1 MNTIVNNS
9 ARDEAGLREA
19 IRSREDTGSADDGLE
34 PDFKPLTPEQAA
46 AWRQRNPVTSPWRVL
61 ALQLLVGVVV
71 AVLTGVVSGQLKLA
85 ASVAWGVV
93 SVVVPGV
100 VFARAL
106 ARQMRLKQAGAAL
119 AGLFVWELVK
129 IVLTVALLLV
139 APQVIAGLNWL
150 ALVAGFVVTMK
161 VYWLAMALQWASG
174 KQRRKTPASIAAG

>member
-1 MNTIVNNS
+1 MNTIVNDSDRDHAS
-9 ARDEAGLREA
+9 ARDAV
-19 IRSREDTGSADDGLE
+19 RSREGTESADDGLE

-46 AWRQRNPVTSPWRVL
+46 AWRQRNPVSSPWRVL
-61 ALQLLVGVVV
+61 GLQLLVGMAV
-71 AVLTGVVSGQLKLA
+71 AVLTGVVSGQLRLA

-119 AGLFVWELVK
+119 AALFVWELVK

-139 APQVIAGLNWL
+139 APKVIAGLSWL

-161 VYWLAMALQWASG
+161 VYWLAMAMQFASG
-174 KQRRKTPASIAAG
+174 RQRRKTPA

>member
-1 MNTIVNNS
+1 MNTIVNDSGRANAENQES
-9 ARDEAGLREA
+9 KVSWGNADP
-19 IRSREDTGSADDGLE
+19 ADDGLE

-46 AWRQRNPVTSPWRVL
+46 AWRRRNPVTSPWRVL
-61 ALQLLVGVVV
+61 GLQLLVGVVV
-71 AVLTGVVSGQLKLA
+71 AVLTGLVSGRLALA
-85 ASVAWGVV
+85 ASVGWGVV
-93 SVVVPGV
+93 SVVVPGA

-139 APQVIAGLNWL
+139 APKVVAGLSWL

-161 VYWLAMALQWASG
+161 VYWLVVATGIAQGRL
-174 KQRRKTPASIAAG
+174 RRKAHS

>member
-1 MNTIVNNS
+1 MNTIVNDSDRDHAS
-9 ARDEAGLREA
+9 ARDAV
-19 IRSREDTGSADDGLE
+19 RSREDTESADDGLE

-46 AWRQRNPVTSPWRVL
+46 AWRQRNPVSSPWRVL
-61 ALQLLVGVVV
+61 GLQLLVGLAV
-71 AVLTGVVSGQLKLA
+71 AVLTGVVSGQLRLA

-119 AGLFVWELVK
+119 AALFVWELVK

-139 APQVIAGLNWL
+139 APKVIAGLSWL

-161 VYWLAMALQWASG
+161 VYWLAMAMQFASG
-174 KQRRKTPASIAAG
+174 RQRRKTPA

>member
-1 MNTIVNNS
+1 MNTIVGDS
-9 ARDEAGLREA
+9 APASAKPQDAV
-19 IRSREDTGSADDGLE
+19 RSWEGADSADDGLE

-61 ALQLLVGVVV
+61 VLQMLVGVAV
-71 AVLTGVVSGQLKLA
+71 AVLTGVVSGQSRLA
-85 ASVAWGVV
+85 VSVAWGVV
-93 SVVVPGV
+93 SVVVPGF

-106 ARQMRLKQAGAAL
+106 ARQMRLKQAGSAL

-139 APQVIAGLNWL
+139 APKVIAGLSWL

-161 VYWLAMALQWASG
+161 VYWLAMALGWM
-174 KQRRKTPASIAAG
+174 RRKTPA

>member
-1 MNTIVNNS
+1 MKTIVNDS
-9 ARDEAGLREA
+9 D
-19 IRSREDTGSADDGLE
+19 REDAKTQKAVQSWAEAEPADDGLD

-46 AWRQRNPVTSPWRVL
+46 AWRQSNPVTSPWRVL
-61 ALQLLVGVVV
+61 ALQLLVGAVV
-71 AVLTGVVSGQLKLA
+71 AVLTGLVSGQQRLA
-85 ASVAWGVV
+85 ASMAWGVV
-93 SVVVPGV
+93 SVVIPGV

-139 APQVIAGLNWL
+139 APKVIAGLSWL

-161 VYWLAMALQWASG
+161 VYWLAMAIKVLPGWM
-174 KQRRKTPASIAAG
+174 RRKSRT

>member
-1 MNTIVNNS
+1 MNTIVNDS
-9 ARDEAGLREA
+9 DRDHASVRDA
-19 IRSREDTGSADDGLE
+19 VRSREGTESADDGLE

-46 AWRQRNPVTSPWRVL
+46 AWRQRNPVSSPWRVL
-61 ALQLLVGVVV
+61 GLQLLVGLAV
-71 AVLTGVVSGQLKLA
+71 AVLTGVVSGQLRLA

-119 AGLFVWELVK
+119 AALFVWELVK

-139 APQVIAGLNWL
+139 APKVVEGLSWL

-161 VYWLAMALQWASG
+161 VYWLAMAMQFASG
-174 KQRRKTPASIAAG
+174 RQRRKTPA

>member
-1 MNTIVNNS
+1 MNTIVKDSDQAN
-9 ARDEAGLREA
+9 AADREA
-19 IRSREDTGSADDGLE
+19 VRFRDNADPADDGLE
-34 PDFKPLTPEQAA
+34 ADFKPLTPEQAA

-61 ALQLLVGVVV
+61 VLQVLVGVVV
-71 AVLTGVVSGQLKLA
+71 AVLTGVVSGQSRLA

-106 ARQMRLKQAGAAL
+106 ARQMRQKQAGAAL

-139 APQVIAGLNWL
+139 APKVVAGLSWL

-161 VYWLAMALQWASG
+161 VYWLAIATGVAPGW
-174 KQRRKTPASIAAG
+174 KRRKTPA

>member
-1 MNTIVNNS
+1 MNTIVNDSDRNHAS
-9 ARDEAGLREA
+9 ARDAV
-19 IRSREDTGSADDGLE
+19 RSLEGSESADDGLE

-46 AWRQRNPVTSPWRVL
+46 AWRQRNPVSSPWRVL
-61 ALQLLVGVVV
+61 GLQLLVGLAV
-71 AVLTGVVSGQLKLA
+71 AVLTGVVSGQLRLA

-119 AGLFVWELVK
+119 AALFVWELVK

-139 APQVIAGLNWL
+139 APKVVAGLSWL

-161 VYWLAMALQWASG
+161 VYWLAMAMEFASG
-174 KQRRKTPASIAAG
+174 RQRRKTPA

>member
-1 MNTIVNNS
+1 MNTIVNDSNR
-9 ARDEAGLREA
+9 ANATNREA
-19 IRSREDTGSADDGLE
+19 VRSRDDADPADDGLDPE
-34 PDFKPLTPEQAA
+34 FKPLTPEQAA

-61 ALQLLVGVVV
+61 GLQLLVGVAV
-71 AVLTGVVSGQLKLA
+71 AVLTGVVSGQLRLA

-93 SVVVPGV
+93 SVVVPGI

-119 AGLFVWELVK
+119 AALFVWELVK

-139 APQVIAGLNWL
+139 APKVIAGLSWL

-161 VYWLAMALQWASG
+161 VYWLAIPIGGVLGRM
-174 KQRRKTPASIAAG
+174 RRKASA

>member
-1 MNTIVNNS
+1 MNTIVNDSDRDHAS
-9 ARDEAGLREA
+9 ARDAV
-19 IRSREDTGSADDGLE
+19 RSREGTESADDGLE
-34 PDFKPLTPEQAA
+34 PDFKPLTPEQAE

-61 ALQLLVGVVV
+61 GLQLLVGLAV
-71 AVLTGVVSGQLKLA
+71 AVLTGVVSGQLRLA

-139 APQVIAGLNWL
+139 APQVVAGLSWL

-161 VYWLAMALQWASG
+161 VYWLAMAMQFASG
-174 KQRRKTPASIAAG
+174 RQRRKTPA

>member
-1 MNTIVNNS
+1 MKTIVNDADRVS
-9 ARDEAGLREA
+9 AQSQKVVQARDDAGF
-19 IRSREDTGSADDGLE
+19 ADDGLE
-34 PDFKPLTPEQAA
+34 PDFKPLTPEQAV

-61 ALQLLVGVVV
+61 ALQLLVGVAV
-71 AVLTGVVSGQLKLA
+71 AVLTGLVSGQFRLA
-85 ASVAWGVV
+85 ASVAWGVF
-93 SVVVPGV
+93 SVVIPGF

-139 APQVIAGLNWL
+139 APQVIAGLSWL

-161 VYWLAMALQWASG
+161 VYWLAMAIKVAPGWM
-174 KQRRKTPASIAAG
+174 RRKTSA

>member
-1 MNTIVNNS
+1 MNTIVNDSDRNHAS
-9 ARDEAGLREA
+9 ARDAV
-19 IRSREDTGSADDGLE
+19 RSREGAESADDGLE

-46 AWRQRNPVTSPWRVL
+46 AWRQRNPVSSPWRVL
-61 ALQLLVGVVV
+61 GLQLLVGLAV
-71 AVLTGVVSGQLKLA
+71 AVLTGVVSGQLRLA

-119 AGLFVWELVK
+119 AALFVWELVK

-139 APQVIAGLNWL
+139 APKVVAGLSWL

-161 VYWLAMALQWASG
+161 VYWLAMAMEFASG
-174 KQRRKTPASIAAG
+174 RQRRKTPA

>member
-1 MNTIVNNS
+1 MNTIVNDSDRDHAS
-9 ARDEAGLREA
+9 ARDAV
-19 IRSREDTGSADDGLE
+19 RSREGSESADDGLE

-46 AWRQRNPVTSPWRVL
+46 AWRQRNPVSSPWRVL
-61 ALQLLVGVVV
+61 GLQLLVGLAV
-71 AVLTGVVSGQLKLA
+71 AVLTGVVSGQLRLA

-119 AGLFVWELVK
+119 AALFVWELVK

-139 APQVIAGLNWL
+139 APKVVAGLSWL

-161 VYWLAMALQWASG
+161 VYWLAMAMEFASG
-174 KQRRKTPASIAAG
+174 RQRRKTPA

>member
-1 MNTIVNNS
+1 MNTIVN
-9 ARDEAGLREA
+9 D
-19 IRSREDTGSADDGLE
+19 ADRANATPQKAMEPWDDADAADGGLE

-61 ALQLLVGVVV
+61 VLQVLVGGVV
-71 AVLTGVVSGQLKLA
+71 AVLTGVVSGQLRLA

-106 ARQMRLKQAGAAL
+106 ARQMRRKQAGSAL
-119 AGLFVWELVK
+119 AGLFVWELIK

-139 APQVIAGLNWL
+139 APRVIAGLSWL

-161 VYWLAMALQWASG
+161 VYWLVIATGVVMSRT
-174 KQRRKTPASIAAG
+174 RRKASA